1 MAGEIDEPGS
11 ILSDTVYTRLRT
23 ALMRAELKPHQ
34 RLKVRDLAREMGTSE
49 TPVREALMQLA
60 HDGAIE
66 IKPRFFIRVR
76 RLSRAEY
83 DEIRDIRLELEPMAA
98 ERALGK
104 LSGDE
109 IARLKDIHTMLVV
122 AEDSGDWPLALQAN
136 FDFHFAIYGRSGM
149 ATLID
154 ILQGLWVRM
163 GPTLTELY
171 PAARPTYSAE
181 HQHLSIIEAIAR
193 NDAPGLRM
201 AIRMD
206 LIEGGRKLRDRLAEL
221 EAAASPADAS
231 AAD

>member
-1 MAGEIDEPGS
+1 MAGDVDEPGS

-104 LSGDE
+104 LSGEE
-109 IARLKDIHTMLVV
+109 IARLKDIHQTLVA
-122 AEDSGDWPLALQAN
+122 AEDSGDWPRALQAN
-136 FDFHFAIYGRSGM
+136 FDFHFAIYERSGL
-149 ATLID
+149 ATLTD
-154 ILQGLWVRM
+154 ILHGLWVRM
-163 GPTLTELY
+163 GPTLSELY
-171 PAARPTYSAE
+171 PAARPTYAGE
-181 HQHLSIIEAIAR
+181 HQHLAIIEALAR

-206 LIEGGRKLRDRLAEL
+206 LIEGGRKLRNRLAEL
-221 EAAASPADAS
+221 EAAASPTDAPKV
-231 AAD
+231 D

>member
-1 MAGEIDEPGS
+1 
-11 ILSDTVYTRLRT
+11 
-23 ALMRAELKPHQ
+23 MRAELKPHQ
-34 RLKVRDLAREMGTSE
+34 RLKVRELARQMGTSE

-104 LSGDE
+104 LSGEVID
-109 IARLKDIHTMLVV
+109 RLRDIHQSLVA
-122 AEDSGDWPLALQAN
+122 AEEAGDWPRALEAN
-136 FDFHFAIYGRSGM
+136 FEFHFALYERSGLS
-149 ATLID
+149 TLMD
-154 ILQGLWVRM
+154 LLQGLWVRM
-163 GPTLTELY
+163 GPTLSELY
-171 PAARPTYSAE
+171 PAAKPTYAEE

-206 LIEGGRKLRDRLAEL
+206 LIEGGRKLRNRLAEL
-221 EAAASPADAS
+221 EAVPTPADRRK
-231 AAD
+231 AD